1 MSKSYE
7 LVKWH
12 RDVPITAEDISAAED
27 TITKECRYYL
37 IGKLAEQ
44 EKRNRNSDETNNRLL
59 ARIGKK
65 VGYSAPRVSRAC
77 TYVKAIE
84 SLERNAPDIVP
95 IIIEGQ
101 SRLSRENTMDLSN
114 KSPEEIR
121 AVIEKLSDE
130 TVRINEVFPERL
142 SHRPKNQ
149 ENIERKVKGKII
161 ATVKDLPEYDPDAQI
176 SSLTY
181 TIPSWIDMIDKAFM
195 NTDFTKV
202 SGSRETPMWSM
213 VYNNLDYETEA
224 RIFANQ
230 QKYVNPLSAY
240 DVFAAD
246 IEAGEDKPIIIQDL
260 VESYGLKIA
269 PKRAICSIC
278 AVYCLVQLYEKYG
291 YHVLDR
297 TLRLAVTAWEGE
309 SQSLSASMLRGIAH
323 LVITFGEQLRD
334 DGFVERIGQSSSRE
348 IVRDAKMR
356 SPGAIGYSE
365 VMLIAYNKNRK
376 GCLSM
381 SRLRDSK
388 SYVYQNTEEI
398 TEEQAVSASE
408 S

>member
-1 MSKSYE
+1 MIDFGAFIPPVQFE
-7 LVKWH
+7 LIPIKDLVSNQDYQRHLSIRHIERMAANFDVNQINPVKVSH
-12 RDVPITAEDISAAED
+12 RDGLNYVMNGQH
-27 TITKECRYYL
+27 TI
-37 IGKLAEQ
+37 
-44 EKRNRNSDETNNRLL
+44 
-59 ARIGKK
+59 
-65 VGYSAPRVSRAC
+65 
-77 TYVKAIE
+77 
-84 SLERNAPDIVP
+84 
-95 IIIEGQ
+95 
-101 SRLSRENTMDLSN
+101 
-114 KSPEEIR
+114 
-121 AVIEKLSDE
+121 E
-130 TVRINEVFPERL
+130 TV
-142 SHRPKNQ
+142 
-149 ENIERKVKGKII
+149 
-161 ATVKDLPEYDPDAQI
+161 
-176 SSLTY
+176 
-181 TIPSWIDMIDKAFM
+181 
-195 NTDFTKV
+195 TKV
-202 SGSRETPMWSM
+202 SGSRETPVWSM

-240 DVFAAD
+240 DIFAAD

-260 VESYGLKIA
+260 VESYGLRIA
-269 PKRAICSIC
+269 PKRAVCSIC

-297 TLRLAVTAWEGE
+297 TLRLAVAAWEGE

-334 DGFVERIGQSSSRE
+334 DGFAERLGQSSSRE

-365 VMLIAYNKNRK
+365 IMLIAYNKNRK

-388 SYVYQNTEEI
+388 PYVYQNTEELS
-398 TEEQAVSASE
+398 EEQAVSAPE